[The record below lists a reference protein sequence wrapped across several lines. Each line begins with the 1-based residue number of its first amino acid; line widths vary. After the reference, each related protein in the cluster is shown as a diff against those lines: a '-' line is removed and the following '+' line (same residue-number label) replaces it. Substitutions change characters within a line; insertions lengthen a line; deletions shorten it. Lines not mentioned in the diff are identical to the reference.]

1 MKIVTNFTT
10 LMMLAQELG
19 QARMSGDLDRI
30 EKAQKKHDEYR
41 DIVLLSD
48 EMIIPRVDN
57 S

>member
-57 S
+57 F